1 MLAYSY
7 PLLSVFWTML
17 MFAGLVLW
25 IFIVIWTFIDNVRR
39 RDHSGF
45 AKAMWFLFIVFV
57 PVIGVLA
64 YLLTRPRDVD
74 VIVA

>member
-25 IFIVIWTFIDNVRR
+25 IFIVIWTFIDNFRR